1 MSALITDGI
10 RANLLEEAGYDT
22 QVLEFVDTTH
32 TPKNIL
38 LRGIKRTENVSGK
51 DAIIQLHNQYVSEG
65 YEGLVIRDPNEKYKC
80 GARDK
85 RMLKVKMFQDD
96 EFEITGMTDGLREE
110 DFVFNMKTK
119 DGYPFEAKPMGDR
132 ALKK

>member
-1 MSALITDGI
+1 
-10 RANLLEEAGYDT
+10 
-22 QVLEFVDTTH
+22 
-32 TPKNIL
+32 
-38 LRGIKRTENVSGK
+38 
-51 DAIIQLHNQYVSEG
+51 
-65 YEGLVIRDPNEKYKC
+65 
-80 GARDK
+80 
-85 RMLKVKMFQDD
+85 MFQDD